1 MVDSTPASR
10 DETVLQPALSLKRK
24 ASGDL
29 KKDLSDNAS
38 LLPVYLRVRP
48 TTDEERYVNILSE
61 TEVEITGGSRAERG
75 RWKALKAERYA
86 FSHVFKETATQKEVY
101 DSVVR
106 PMVDEIFSPGESSAL
121 LMAYGAS
128 SSGKTFTTKG
138 TSDQPGILLRTI
150 ETILNRVKGAP
161 TKLGIKPVRWNDIQ
175 TTTGTMPRKISIAP
189 NEGVRHEYAIYLS
202 FAEIY
207 MEQVYDLQNATAE
220 AVNADSNDRIFRKV
234 SEPASK
240 RPIAQLKE
248 DAEGRKYINGQVEVR
263 IKDMDHA
270 RQVVEDVMR
279 NRSVLSTRMN
289 EASSRSH
296 LLSVVKVLRI
306 PVADGT
312 SKIAGT
318 EISRV
323 AVVDLAGAERIGQSG
338 VEGKAHRETKNI
350 NKSLHTLAMC
360 IEGLREN
367 QSRTAKKVVIPW
379 RESKLTMLIQP
390 YFEHGQAG
398 FIVNVNPS
406 MQHFRVT
413 SEVFRFAQRAG
424 ALHAGVNGKAEANDV
439 DPDPAMST
447 LNAELLQQV
456 SSLRQQLRET
466 ECRLVEQELAV
477 RQDCAREMSKRLQ
490 EMELKHRERRKQA
503 ERHEQEK
510 LDRKLDMAKAMHKDK
525 IDKLQRRLA
534 EQSRL
539 IEEQERQLHDVAV
552 ENGESGVLQR
562 QISYLSKELELRTS
576 ALEIERDTVIKLRQR
591 IREMEM
597 SSELGEKLP
606 FNGSAEGLGEK
617 VIIDHHKCKIQNLE
631 DQLARTIE
639 EGIAAKEAAKS
650 VQEMYQQKIAQLSDQ
665 LVVQEGKARKLELD
679 FWELKRMEE
688 LHGANSVYERTE
700 ILPSGQSLQ
709 DLDGQSI
716 AGEHSTRLRPS
727 ASDERTAKRRI
738 LRYSTEYLEGK
749 AAEEDTAS
757 ADPHRDNAGRVSKG
771 STPEDMILSEHGSKN
786 AKRHSALP
794 HTRRISRTKEQRLS
808 EPAMGTLQSTHE
820 KKRSGARDKTCG
832 TFEAEGLEAQGQS
845 FPETVVEDAT
855 LGDENRRTY
864 VKRRSVGRNK
874 KVDRPQVKES
884 QTGNGDMDATV
895 ESVAAEVNSGPTY
908 EAQIDQTITS
918 SPSSDHILK
927 PQNVEGS
934 QTSITR
940 DPSGI
945 EDDSKSKPEEP
956 IKKKRKLRSKKI
968 VDLQEIEAPVGR
980 SGKRYSTIVQRLPKR
995 G

>member
-1 MVDSTPASR
+1 MVDSTPSLR
-10 DETVLQPALSLKRK
+10 DEAVLQPVLSLKRK

-38 LLPVYLRVRP
+38 LMPVYLRVRP
-48 TTDEERYVNILSE
+48 TADEDRYVNVLSE

-75 RWKALKAERYA
+75 RLKALKAERYA

-101 DSVVR
+101 DSVVG

-138 TSDQPGILLRTI
+138 TPDQPGILLRTI

-189 NEGVRHEYAIYLS
+189 NEGVRYEYAIYLS

-207 MEQVYDLQNATAE
+207 IEQVYDLQNATAE

-234 SEPASK
+234 SETASK

-248 DAEGRKYINGQVEVR
+248 DVEGRKYINGQVEVR

-360 IEGLREN
+360 IEGMREN

-390 YFEHGQAG
+390 YFEHGQVG

-439 DPDPAMST
+439 DPDPAMSI

-510 LDRKLDMAKAMHKDK
+510 LDRKLDMANAMHKDK

-576 ALEIERDTVIKLRQR
+576 ALEVERDTVIKLRQR

-597 SSELGEKLP
+597 SNGLGEKLP
-606 FNGSAEGLGEK
+606 LSGSSEVLGEK
-617 VIIDHHKCKIQNLE
+617 IRNLE

-639 EGIAAKEAAKS
+639 EGIAAKEAAKV

-665 LVVQEGKARKLELD
+665 LVIQEGKARKLELD

-688 LHGANSVYERTE
+688 RHDANSVNETTE
-700 ILPSGQSLQ
+700 ILPSEESMQ
-709 DLDGQSI
+709 DLDDQSI
-716 AGEHSTRLRPS
+716 TVENTTSHPLS
-727 ASDERTAKRRI
+727 ASHETTSKRRI
-738 LRYSTEYLEGK
+738 LRYSTEYLEAK
-749 AAEEDTAS
+749 AAEEHATSDGS
-757 ADPHRDNAGRVSKG
+757 VSKG
-771 STPEDMILSEHGSKN
+771 STPEVMILPGHGSKN
-786 AKRHSALP
+786 AKKRHSAVP
-794 HTRRISRTKEQRLS
+794 PRRRISRTKEKRLS
-808 EPAMGTLQSTHE
+808 EPAMGTLHSTRE
-820 KKRSGARDKTCG
+820 KKRKAARDTTDG
-832 TFEAEGLEAQGQS
+832 TFEAEGLEAQEPS
-845 FPETVVEDAT
+845 FPETIVEDVT
-855 LGDENRRTY
+855 LGDENRHTY
-864 VKRRSVGRNK
+864 VKQSVGRKK
-874 KVDRPQVKES
+874 KVDGPLVKES
-884 QTGNGDMDATV
+884 QSGNEDMDATV
-895 ESVAAEVNSGPTY
+895 ESVAAEVNSSPTY
-908 EAQIDQTITS
+908 EAQIDQPITS

-927 PQNVEGS
+927 PQNVEENQAS
-934 QTSITR
+934 MTR

-945 EDDSKSKPEEP
+945 DDDNKSKPEEP